1 MPMLCEHCGRPTK
14 TVVLQE
20 KDDGDKGQMWCVP
33 CHDAKKFAGVNLD
46 HTAIQG
52 DEIPGGMVVENY
64 GPKAIVFYT
73 KSAMAE
79 YRKRH
84 GLIVKESFCPFPGTD
99 SDPAGVMNPEGYVDA
114 YTMNARKEL
123 LLRAMKCPEDISGVI
138 RPRETFASDDAAEV
152 RKYVS

>member
-1 MPMLCEHCGRPTK
+1 MPMICDQCGRTAK
-14 TVVLQE
+14 TVILQE
-20 KDDGDKGQMWCVP
+20 KEDGDKGQMWCVP
-33 CHDAKKFAGVNLD
+33 CHDTKKFARVNLD

-52 DEIPGGMVVENY
+52 DEIPGGMMVENY

-99 SDPAGVMNPEGYVDA
+99 SDPAGVMNPEGYVDDQ
-114 YTMNARKEL
+114 TMKNRRDL
-123 LLRAMKCPEDISGVI
+123 FLRAAKVDPAVEGVI
-138 RPRETFASDDAAEV
+138 RPRESFESDDAKEV
-152 RKYVS
+152 RQYVS